1 MSLLPAWRVVLVA
14 LAVQSCGSPQ
24 REPPPPPLAAPP
36 PEAQAEPATK
46 VGVMEGSVVFV
57 DCPDKL
63 DVKEAERTINRL
75 VEPCESVPG
84 GTARFR
90 ATLAPRGRI
99 EIAAADG
106 SSEGVIPIC
115 VLKNRLTHKIRVN
128 KPCQL
133 DVQIEERKISGR

>member
-1 MSLLPAWRVVLVA
+1 MGLPRALRVLLVA
-14 LAVQSCGSPQ
+14 LAVQSCSGARRS
-24 REPPPPPLAAPP
+24 EPPEPAPTPLEEPA
-36 PEAQAEPATK
+36 PEAR
-46 VGVMEGSVVFV
+46 VGVMEGSIVFV

-84 GTARFR
+84 GSARFR

-99 EIAAADG
+99 EITAADG
-106 SSEGVIPIC
+106 SSQGVVPIC
-115 VLKNRLTHKIRVN
+115 VLTNRLTHRIRVN

-133 DVQIEERKISGR
+133 DVQIEEREISGR

>member
-1 MSLLPAWRVVLVA
+1 MSLLSTARGLLVA
-14 LAVQSCGSPQ
+14 LVAASCATQ
-24 REPPPPPLAAPP
+24 P
-36 PEAQAEPATK
+36 PEPAQPAAATPAPAEQPAPAAR
-46 VGVMEGSVVFV
+46 VGVMEGSIVFV

-84 GTARFR
+84 GSARFR

-115 VLKNRLTHKIRVN
+115 VLTNRLTHRIRVK

-133 DVQIEERKISGR
+133 DVQIEERRISGH